1 MTSNNLE
8 KYEYLTGEDFDFKPS
23 AIEQTEF
30 EYSSLCKMFNMGL
43 DKKEKDKKEG
53 LFKRLKNIENAQK
66 NLISS
71 NDDDD
76 DDDDDDKSIYY
87 TPRSQFDEKDKMH
100 SKPPNV
106 SDYLKS
112 QIDLDGEINKL
123 KYVYKPKNAEEK
135 EKINRVLVHAKN
147 ISAYSKKII
156 EAFKDGTFPS
166 EYLKKSDD
174 DAYDHVLKN
183 VKNFIQKIESM
194 AEKINLSLFE
204 DFFGL
209 PSPANYAKML
219 INTKN
224 PDENKENV
232 AEIVER
238 ISYLKDRTKQM
249 SKKEKKLRCR

>member
-8 KYEYLTGEDFDFKPS
+8 KYEYLTGEDFDFNPS

-71 NDDDD
+71 NDD